1 MTNKRIEL
9 FFDILAFFAAL
20 IYFVVLFL
28 NIDYFKVPH
37 GDIYQYI
44 GDARTYARF
53 LLPSMIQLQPLTPIL
68 MAIIRPFFSDFA
80 FPYFAAAKFLNIFA
94 ASGTLVFTYLI
105 AKKNLGSKIAFLI
118 ALLCS
123 IHPLTLINALDI
135 TTVGLYVFFAM
146 GALYFIDSNKKMFF
160 IFTSLAFL
168 VRIEGFVL
176 LIVYLLNQFSFQKI
190 KEKISENNYKKLIK
204 DIFKKNTYSF
214 FFIIFSIGL
223 VIFQTIHN
231 TNNNSA
237 PYGNQYINEAFSIPL
252 KTENFVYIFGLFGAS
267 FFPESFI
274 WWGMDL
280 LKPGLMN
287 GLMILTSIF
296 ILILSPFFKK
306 TKSYGLYILIMSII
320 HSFFP
325 GIESRYFYLFL
336 NLMTINTLIIFHEIY
351 QKNKSII
358 SKIIF
363 NLSFIVAA
371 IYWTLFSINQTQNNF
386 KNYREE
392 GLDLYYDTSNW
403 LFDSME
409 EGNYYIFA
417 EKEYLYSNIFLHS
430 KKYLD
435 SLETNHPI
443 NIWTDERITRI
454 ELKNK
459 NLNFIRLSRIIKQ
472 CDNKKCL
479 FELLQP
485 EENAKYLLITHQWS
499 NDQEKNFWWQ
509 ANGLSF
515 VDEIINKDHCLN
527 EKMSFKSGKE
537 AYRNIYLFDKNCYLK

>member
-409 EGNYYIFA
+409 EGNYYILQ
-417 EKEYLYSNIFLHS
+417 KKNIFIQIFFYIQ
-430 KKYLD
+430 K
-435 SLETNHPI
+435 
-443 NIWTDERITRI
+443 NI
-454 ELKNK
+454 
-459 NLNFIRLSRIIKQ
+459 
-472 CDNKKCL
+472 
-479 FELLQP
+479 
-485 EENAKYLLITHQWS
+485 
-499 NDQEKNFWWQ
+499 
-509 ANGLSF
+509 
-515 VDEIINKDHCLN
+515 
-527 EKMSFKSGKE
+527 
-537 AYRNIYLFDKNCYLK
+537 

>member
-44 GDARTYARF
+44 GDAKQYINLQF
-53 LLPSMIQLQPLTPIL
+53 PSLIQLQPLTPIL

-176 LIVYLLNQFSFQKI
+176 FIIYLINQFSLQKI
-190 KEKISENNYKKLIK
+190 KEEVEKKNYKKLIV
-204 DIFKKNTYSF
+204 DIFKKNIYSI
-214 FFIIFSIGL
+214 FFIIFAL
-223 VIFQTIHN
+223 ALTALQTIHN
-231 TNNNSA
+231 LNENSA
-237 PYGNQYINEAFSIPL
+237 PYGNQYINEVFSMPL
-252 KTENFVYIFGLFGAS
+252 IVESFGYIYGLFGVS
-267 FFPESFI
+267 FFPESFTWLGI
-274 WWGMDL
+274 NPSNLNFMNVFLIFMSLSIL
-280 LKPGLMN
+280 LLG
-287 GLMILTSIF
+287 S
-296 ILILSPFFKK
+296 FFEK
-306 TKSYGLYILIMSII
+306 TKKYGLYLLIMSII

-325 GIESRYFYLFL
+325 GMEHRYFFLFL
-336 NLMTINTLIIFHEIY
+336 NLISINTLIIFYEIC

-358 SKIIF
+358 SRIIF
-363 NLSFIVAA
+363 KLAIVITV
-371 IYWTLFSINQTQNNF
+371 IYWISFSINQVQNNF
-386 KNYREE
+386 KNYREK
-392 GLDLYYDTSNW
+392 GLDLYYETSSW

-409 EGNYYIFA
+409 KGNYYIFT
-417 EKEYLYSNIFLHS
+417 EKEYLYSDIFLHS
-430 KKYLD
+430 RKYLD
-435 SLETNHPI
+435 SLKTAQPI
-443 NIWTDERITRI
+443 ITRI
-454 ELKNK
+454 DGRTTKISINDK
-459 NLNFIRLSRIIKQ
+459 TLNFVRLQSIIEQ
-472 CDNKKCL
+472 CNNKKCL

-499 NDQEKNFWWQ
+499 SNQEKNYWWQ
-509 ANGLSF
+509 INGLLF
-515 VDEIINKDHCLN
+515 IDDMIIKNHCLS
-527 EKMSFKSGKE
+527 EKMSFKSGEE
-537 AYRNIYLFDKNCYLK
+537 AYRKIYLLDKNCYLE